1 MILCRLLSDRF
12 DEMFHNKRKTYQG
25 RKIVQGMQVGLAIAI
40 GLLGLGALDNA
51 FRQPNAA
58 PAQTEVVVVEDYS
71 YRYSEPEQVPS
82 YSAMDYFNLAYN
94 SQVSGDY
101 NAAADYYSRSLEL
114 DASNPASW
122 LNRGVAYEQ
131 MIDGVAGKD
140 DFWQYLQ
147 LNTSQTYM
155 MELDTNNTTT
165 LEMAEG
171 RMYILTFEAEAGDII
186 NLSANSLVAGEP
198 REPGVAD
205 PLVVMLDA
213 YQNPVA
219 GSDDTLRSNGT
230 LINMD
235 AHIDNYMVMRDGT
248 YTILLSHA
256 GGGAYGMIDV
266 TVSVR

>member
-1 MILCRLLSDRF
+1 
-12 DEMFHNKRKTYQG
+12 MFHNKRKTYQG

-51 FRQPNAA
+51 FRQPKAE
-58 PAQTEVVVVEDYS
+58 PLQTEVVVVEDYS
-71 YRYSEPEQVPS
+71 YRYSERQQVPS

-101 NAAADYYSRSLEL
+101 SAAADYYSRSLEL

-155 MELDTNNTTT
+155 MELDANKTTT

-171 RMYILTFEAEAGDII
+171 RMYILTFQAEAGDIV
-186 NLSANSLVAGEP
+186 NLSANSLVVGEP

-235 AHIDNYMVMRDGT
+235 SHIDNYMVMRDGT
-248 YTILLSHA
+248 YTLLLSHA

-266 TVSVR
+266 TLSVR